1 MTYKK
6 VNNIREFVWKV
17 IDTDL
22 AIKKDISRGILNVR
36 ALANYIINNYKI
48 DTSIDSVISAI
59 RRYNIQPA
67 KKQEPGDV
75 YSLLRKA
82 EIRTITKMASLSL
95 KKNEDVTQKLG
106 VILPRIDYEGGEVLR
121 VLEGSKLFKII
132 FDKKSYNKMINEFK
146 KSDIIDSNRDISMLE
161 VIYPKELERTPG
173 VFSVVSNE
181 LGENQ
186 ISIIDALICSNEHII
201 VVDEKDI
208 LKAFEVLHN
217 LCSTQ

>member
-17 IDTDL
+17 IDTDI
-22 AIKKDISRGILNVR
+22 AIRKDISRDILNIR
-36 ALANYIINNYKI
+36 ALANYIISNYKI
-48 DTSIDSVISAI
+48 DSSLDSVISAI
-59 RRYNIQPA
+59 RRYNIQPR
-67 KKQEPGDV
+67 KKQEGDV

-106 VILPRIDYEGGEVLR
+106 IILPRIDYEGGEVLR

-146 KSDIIDSNRDISMLE
+146 KNDIIDSNKDISMLE
-161 VIYPKELERTPG
+161 MIYPKELEKTPG

-181 LGENQ
+181 LAEND
-186 ISIIDALICSNEHII
+186 ISIIDALICANEHII

-217 LCSTQ
+217 LCSGE